1 VIRTTQ
7 RQFKDFIKK
16 KKKKKNK
23 GNLNTYDGIDEYCY
37 FFFFFFFFKTEEA
50 PPPASCYRVLHAVK
64 LILLVQIILLI
75 IYNINPK
82 N

>member
-16 KKKKKNK
+16 KNKKKNK
-23 GNLNTYDGIDEYCY
+23 GNLNTYDGIDEYCD

-64 LILLVQIILLI
+64 LI